1 MHLYLHIPFCKQK
14 CSYCNFHFS
23 TSFQQK
29 SEMVEAICKELKL
42 RQHEITKPLE
52 TIYLGGGTPSVLD
65 ASEFYQI
72 FHQIETLFEIAPN
85 AEITLEANPDDL
97 NASKVNEIRQSPINR
112 LSIGVQSFFDKDL
125 KLMNR
130 AHTAQE
136 ADASIKRSQD
146 AGIENIS
153 IDLIYGSPTTTN
165 EMWSKTLK
173 KAIDLKVPHV
183 SSYALTIEPK
193 TIIQHQ
199 INKGIIADVDDEK
212 QQHQFQMMVET
223 LTSHGFDHY
232 EISNFGKPDF
242 YSKHNTS
249 YWLGKLYTG
258 VGPSAHGYNG
268 KERYWNIANNSKY
281 IQSIQQN
288 KLNQEREILSPND
301 ILNELT
307 MIGLRTVYG
316 IDLKLLKDQIPEEL
330 FTEWQENTKQ
340 FIEEGKL
347 NLKEN
352 KLYLNPEFRFFA
364 DGIASDLFIV

>member
-29 SEMVEAICKELKL
+29 AEMVEAICKELKL
-42 RQHEITKPLE
+42 RQHEIKKPLE
-52 TIYLGGGTPSVLD
+52 TIYLGGGTPSVLN

-97 NASKVNEIRQSPINR
+97 NASKVKEIRQSPINR
-112 LSIGVQSFFDKDL
+112 LSMGVQSFFDKDL

-153 IDLIYGSPTTTN
+153 IDLIYGSPTTTS
-165 EMWSKTLK
+165 EMWSKNLK

-199 INKGIIADVDDEK
+199 INKGIIADVDEEK

-268 KERYWNIANNSKY
+268 RERYWNIANNIKY

-288 KLNQEREILSPND
+288 KLNQEREILTPND

-316 IDLKLLKDQIPEEL
+316 IDLEHLKNQIPEEL
-330 FTEWQENTKQ
+330 FAEWHENTKQ
-340 FIEEGKL
+340 FIEQGKL
-347 NLKEN
+347 ILKEN
-352 KLYLNPEFRFFA
+352 KLYLNPKFRFFA